1 MEGIEEPCAFG
12 QLQGVASLLVLVGL
26 FSYEISLL
34 MSEAHAIPA
43 FARKYGL
50 LCSVCYVPGVTK
62 LNDFGSES
70 SNFKVYSPITR
81 KWPRAEG

>member
-12 QLQGVASLLVLVGL
+12 QLQDVASLLVLVGL

-43 FARKYGL
+43 FARKLGL
-50 LCSVCYVPGVTK
+50 PCNAATCQELQS
-62 LNDFGSES
+62 
-70 SNFKVYSPITR
+70 
-81 KWPRAEG
+81 